1 MNLSKSV
8 IHITISRWEKFE
20 KLQYNS
26 SRVEKKTRKT
36 QRRIENP
43 VKDLRWSVLRK
54 YLTAKKPLTIFAKR
68 FILDVWQD
76 FECAPE
82 KRHYYAHEIWHYP
95 EKQVF
100 FHCLSRSTAC
110 GFHQGAG
117 IAGMMVAPWIALWL
131 KKFHASLPFYCL
143 GSATITAS
151 VLMIMIGETN
161 KKKFSEGTEIKIDE
175 PKIDEEKVSQ
185 KESLLLPITWRRTW
199 FDSID
204 SKWKQNKIIK
214 TTTK

>member
-8 IHITISRWEKFE
+8 THITISRWEKFQ

-26 SRVEKKTRKT
+26 SRVEKNTRKT
-36 QRRIENP
+36 QRCIENP

-76 FECAPE
+76 FKYAPE
-82 KRHYYAHEIWHYP
+82 KRHFYAHEIWHYP
-95 EKQVF
+95 EKQMF
-100 FHCLSRSTAC
+100 FQCLSRSTAC

-131 KKFHASLPFYCL
+131 KIFHASLPFYCL

-204 SKWKQNKIIK
+204 SKWRQNKIIK
-214 TTTK
+214 ATTK

>member
-36 QRRIENP
+36 QRCIENP

-95 EKQVF
+95 EKQMF
-100 FHCLSRSTAC
+100 FQCLFRSTAC

-143 GSATITAS
+143 GSATITAA

-161 KKKFSEGTEIKIDE
+161 KKKFSEGTEVKIDE

-185 KESLLLPITWRRTW
+185 KESLLLPTIWQRTW
-199 FDSID
+199 FDRID